1 MICVIADVIATLDEE
16 GGVPGRSPAVLV
28 ALKVSAKQPAV
39 YLRRTPPDSA

>member
-1 MICVIADVIATLDEE
+1 MIWVIAGVIAVLDED

-39 YLRRTPPDSA
+39 YLRRTPPDFA

>member
-1 MICVIADVIATLDEE
+1 MICVIADVIAALDEE
-16 GGVPGRSPAVLV
+16 GGVPGRPPAVLV